1 MRSLSQYIKES
12 LEQLITEKFQSEK
25 FNNFIKAVK
34 DYMIENKK
42 SYTELSTIH
51 CGIYTYWG
59 QFSRNGDKVK
69 FHPAYDSIPFGEL
82 TDDCLEDKIYTDREE
97 LLNACRVSSMDELV
111 KKSKGIR
118 GAVIYISDSFAARYY
133 VRMGMLF
140 SNAWSK
146 FWINW
151 LNKRASRKEE
161 SKFFGDEKKGSEWI
175 KKFQKKFEEKH
186 DKKDVT
192 KINDFIDKLW
202 NSPDKAK
209 LEQFRGV
216 QFQDK
221 TVFAELIWGYLVDH
235 WGSMDIY
242 MLYHPMILKLY
253 YMYNPNGKHLEN
265 KYLKNNIKNLIA
277 RTA

>member
-1 MRSLSQYIKES
+1 MKSLSQYIKES

-42 SYTELSTIH
+42 SYTTLNTIH

-59 QFSRNGDKVK
+59 QFSLNGDKLK

-82 TDDCLEDKIYTDREE
+82 TDDCLEDKIYTDSEE
-97 LLNACRVSSMDELV
+97 LLNACRVNNMDELI

-118 GAVIYISDSFAARYY
+118 GAVLFIGNEHGGPYSVY
-133 VRMGMLF
+133 MGMLF

-151 LNKRASRKEE
+151 LNKRSSRKEE
-161 SKFFGDEKKGSEWI
+161 VKFFDEKPHGSDLI

-186 DKKDVT
+186 NKKDVT

-209 LEQFRGV
+209 LERFRGA
-216 QFQDK
+216 QFQK
-221 TVFAELIWGYLVDH
+221 KLTLAELVWGYLVDH
-235 WGSMDIY
+235 WEYDNY
-242 MLYHPMILKLY
+242 MLYHPMMLKLY

-265 KYLKNNIKNLIA
+265 EYLKNNIKNLIA